1 MILYKEN
8 DELTTEGLLEDMDC
22 KAAEILMAFEID
34 EDDVYKLANMVEK
47 FYEQYHKEHTV

>member
-47 FYEQYHKEHTV
+47 FYEQYHKEHAV

>member
-22 KAAEILMAFEID
+22 KAAEILMASEID
-34 EDDVYKLANMVEK
+34 EDDVYKLANMVEE
-47 FYEQYHKEHTV
+47 FYEQYHKEHAV

>member
-22 KAAEILMAFEID
+22 KAAEILMASEID
-34 EDDVYKLANMVEK
+34 EDDVYKLANMVEE
-47 FYEQYHKEHTV
+47 FYEQYHKEHAA